1 MEVGENHAEPAAVW
15 PCTPGHKRAA
25 TPVQS
30 PEGVAVQRSHPG
42 PGMAD
47 FWVRRRWLEDAH
59 CGGSGR
65 DGEGGGG
72 RSVGGGELVRSGGRR
87 RGGSQWRGSLLCR
100 SDLERGMLGGTGG
113 GAARDGRRR
122 EEGKG
127 GRECSSS
134 LVGNR
139 MRSLEGRGGS
149 GRACWARRDG
159 SWAGREPE
167 RPGSHGES
175 QQLRPELAVA

>member
-1 MEVGENHAEPAAVW
+1 M
-15 PCTPGHKRAA
+15 
-25 TPVQS
+25 
-30 PEGVAVQRSHPG
+30 
-42 PGMAD
+42 
-47 FWVRRRWLEDAH
+47 EDAR
-59 CGGSGR
+59 CGESGR

-72 RSVGGGELVRSGGRR
+72 RSVGVGELVRSGGRR

-100 SDLERGMLGGTGG
+100 PDLERGMLDGTGG

-127 GRECSSS
+127 GGECSSS
-134 LVGNR
+134 LVGST
-139 MRSLEGRGGS
+139 MRSLEGRDGS
-149 GRACWARRDG
+149 GRECWAGMDG

-175 QQLRPELAVA
+175 QRLRPVLAVV